1 MKCSLGLEPWSNS
14 KVPLAAGELELPKL
28 LLESRLITRFVTH
41 PEECGDFFFFVPG
54 FTLNLTSKADE
65 LGPF

>member
-28 LLESRLITRFVTH
+28 LLESRLITRFVTDTLRNV
-41 PEECGDFFFFVPG
+41 GIFFFAPS
-54 FTLNLTSKADE
+54 LT
-65 LGPF
+65 